1 MTAIDEYIHEA
12 PAERRA
18 ALTRLRT
25 ICQSTLAG
33 YLESMDYGMPT
44 YMAPGAP
51 EAEIAF
57 ASQKRHIALY
67 VLKQPVLDRFRDEF
81 PTSRVGK
88 GCIRY
93 SNVKQIDFELVEA
106 IVRRSFTTDS
116 EIC

>member
-1 MTAIDEYIHEA
+1 MTAIDEYIRQA
-12 PAERRA
+12 PDERRA

-25 ICQSTLAG
+25 ICASTLTG
-33 YLESMDYGMPT
+33 YIESMDYGMPT
-44 YMAPGAP
+44 YTAPGAP

-81 PTSRVGK
+81 PKSRVGK

-93 SNVKQIDFELVEA
+93 SNVKQIEFELVEE
-106 IVRRSFTTDS
+106 IVRCSLTTDS